1 VEQEAVVLQAHNAV
15 VVLVLQ
21 IIMQYLLE
29 LAALLA
35 LLLPL

>member
-1 VEQEAVVLQAHNAV
+1 VEQEAVVLQAHNAM

-21 IIMQYLLE
+21 IIMQSLLE